1 MKRLATLATFAFFL
15 AIALPHSAQAQMES
29 ESGFKIGPRATVALN
44 DISDFGG
51 DFAIGGD
58 VRYDL
63 SENVG
68 SPIQLSGAFDFYF
81 VEDQTVANPLGPN
94 QERSASAFTIDLN
107 GLYNFPTE
115 GAISPY
121 AGGGLGIVGTSLG
134 DASDTDV
141 GVNLTGGA
149 EFEAGSLRPF
159 AQAQV
164 SFGGDFTRFGITGG
178 VLFAL

>member
-1 MKRLATLATFAFFL
+1 MKRFAVLTAVSLFL
-15 AIALPHSAQAQMES
+15 AVAFPLTAQAQMES
-29 ESGFKIGPRATVALN
+29 ESGFKIGPRATVALG

-63 SENVG
+63 SANVDA
-68 SPIQLSGAFDFYF
+68 PIQLSGAFDFYF
-81 VEDQTVANPLGPN
+81 VDDQPAVTGQSGEAD
-94 QERSASAFTIDLN
+94 ASAYTIDLN
-107 GLYNFPTE
+107 GLYSFPTE
-115 GAISPY
+115 GTISPY
-121 AGGGLGIVGTSLG
+121 AGGGLGIVGTSVG
-134 DASDTDV
+134 DFSDTDV
-141 GVNLTGGA
+141 GLNLTGGA